1 MEHPVSMN
9 LYQYWKCD
17 QGGTRRPDRNAI
29 DPGAIRGI
37 LADTFVLDFENHD
50 GFPFRIAGSRA
61 NALFLTEL
69 RGLSFLELWRET
81 DRQEIRSI
89 LYRVAGEAQPFCLGA
104 EAQPP
109 GLDRLDIEAT
119 LLPLRH
125 HGSTYLRVLGSLACG
140 STAHSA
146 RPRRRR
152 SDDADLPPRARAF
165 AVGRR
170 SASQEAFRRPGTG
183 PTRDARRRFPR
194 QPGPLRR
201 RAGALAPSGLEPGL
215 GFRPVKSRTKQ
226 ISSSTPTNGPMKARF
241 D

>member
-1 MEHPVSMN
+1 MEHPVSMD
-9 LYQYWKCD
+9 LYQYWNAIRA
-17 QGGTRRPDRNAI
+17 GRGAPDRNAI

-37 LADTFVLDFENHD
+37 LADTFVLDFDNRA

-146 RPRRRR
+146 WPRRRR

-165 AVGRR
+165 AVSRR
-170 SASQEAFRRPGTG
+170 SASQKAFRWPGMG
-183 PTRDARRRFPR
+183 PARDNRLRFPR

-201 RAGALAPSGLEPGL
+201 RAGALAPSGPEPGL
-215 GFRPVKSRTKQ
+215 GLRPVNSRTKD
-226 ISSSTPTNGPMKARF
+226 TLDNN
-241 D
+241 

>member
-1 MEHPVSMN
+1 M
-9 LYQYWKCD
+9 
-17 QGGTRRPDRNAI
+17 
-29 DPGAIRGI
+29 
-37 LADTFVLDFENHD
+37 LDFENHD

-140 STAHSA
+140 STAHWLGLVGA
-146 RPRRRR
+146 GPMTPICRRALEP
-152 SDDADLPPRARAF
+152 SPSVADPQA
-165 AVGRR
+165 
-170 SASQEAFRRPGTG
+170 RRPFVGPALVRRGTLG
-183 PTRDARRRFPR
+183 GGSR
-194 QPGPLRR
+194 GN
-201 RAGALAPSGLEPGL
+201 PGL
-215 GFRPVKSRTKQ
+215 
-226 ISSSTPTNGPMKARF
+226 
-241 D
+241 

>member
-1 MEHPVSMN
+1 MEHPVSMD
-9 LYQYWKCD
+9 LYQYWNAIRA
-17 QGGTRRPDRNAI
+17 GRGAPDRNAI

-37 LADTFVLDFENHD
+37 LADTFVLDFENRD

-140 STAHSA
+140 STAHWLGLVGA
-146 RPRRRR
+146 GPMTLICRRALEP
-152 SDDADLPPRARAF
+152 SPSVADPQA
-165 AVGRR
+165 
-170 SASQEAFRRPGTG
+170 RRPFGG
-183 PTRDARRRFPR
+183 PAWSGAGQSVAVPAATRASETARRR
-194 QPGPLRR
+194 
-201 RAGALAPSGLEPGL
+201 A
-215 GFRPVKSRTKQ
+215 RPERS
-226 ISSSTPTNGPMKARF
+226 
-241 D
+241 

>member
-1 MEHPVSMN
+1 MEHPVSMD
-9 LYQYWKCD
+9 LYQYWNAIRA
-17 QGGTRRPDRNAI
+17 GRGAPDRNAI

-37 LADTFVLDFENHD
+37 LADTFVLDFDNQD

-89 LYRVAGEAQPFCLGA
+89 LYRVAGEARPFCLGA

-125 HGSTYLRVLGSLACG
+125 HGSTHLRVLGSLACG
-140 STAHSA
+140 STAHWLGLVGAGPMTLICRRALEPSRRQSQIRKPEGLSVA
-146 RPRRRR
+146 RHG
-152 SDDADLPPRARAF
+152 SGA
-165 AVGRR
+165 GR
-170 SASQEAFRRPGTG
+170 SAAVPAA
-183 PTRDARRRFPR
+183 TRASETARRR
-194 QPGPLRR
+194 
-201 RAGALAPSGLEPGL
+201 A
-215 GFRPVKSRTKQ
+215 RPERS
-226 ISSSTPTNGPMKARF
+226 
-241 D
+241 